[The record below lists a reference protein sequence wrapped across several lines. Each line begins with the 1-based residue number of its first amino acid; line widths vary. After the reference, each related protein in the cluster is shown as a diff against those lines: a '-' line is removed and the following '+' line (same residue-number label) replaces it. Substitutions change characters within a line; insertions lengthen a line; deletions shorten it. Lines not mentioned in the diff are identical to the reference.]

1 MMSGQT
7 VQHVGRVVRLVL
19 FTLASSALFVNTVNT
34 WAVRYPLI
42 GVGLALLEVLYRTAV
57 PVVTAESLTSSDATA
72 LPEVT
77 DATANAVRTHPGY
90 GIPAQGIDAPRNP
103 DGTWPAATVSN
114 PPAPEAPTTPTAPE
128 G

>member
-1 MMSGQT
+1 MSGQT

-19 FTLASSALFVNTVNT
+19 FTLLSSALFVNTVNA

-57 PVVTAESLTSSDATA
+57 PVETVESLTSAVLQDSPTPTVADGDAT
-72 LPEVT
+72 L
-77 DATANAVRTHPGY
+77 RTHPGY
-90 GIPAQGIDAPRNP
+90 GMSMQGTTVAPGQT
-103 DGTWPAATVSN
+103 GTIAN
-114 PPAPEAPTTPTAPE
+114 PPIAGQPPATQITSE